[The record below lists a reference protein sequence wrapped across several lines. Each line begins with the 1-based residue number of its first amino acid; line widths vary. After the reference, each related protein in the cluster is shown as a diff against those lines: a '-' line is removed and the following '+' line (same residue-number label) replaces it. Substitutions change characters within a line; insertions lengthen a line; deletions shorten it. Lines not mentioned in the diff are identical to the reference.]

1 MEEDIY
7 KQRIKKWESLKE
19 GQAMPSWVDFSI
31 RRPIP
36 EVKDGYKD
44 GKVIFVSG
52 RLVAKRFH
60 GKAAFAD
67 IQDKKD
73 KIQIYIK
80 SDIIGEDEFIK
91 FKEFDIGDIVAAKG
105 ELFKTRTG
113 EVTVKVEKICLL
125 TKCLRPLPEKW
136 HGLKD
141 VELRYRQR
149 YIDLIANPQVK
160 ETFIKRTNIIKL
172 MRDLLDKK
180 GFQEVDT
187 PMMHH
192 IPGGASG
199 KPFKT
204 FHNELDAEFYLRIA
218 PELYLKR
225 LIVGGLDR
233 VYELNKSF
241 RNEGVST
248 KHNPEFT
255 MLEVYQAYANYED
268 MMNLCEE
275 VFVSIA
281 KELFGSEKF
290 TYQGKEVNLKRPWER
305 RSFAEVIKKRF
316 DINPDDDA
324 EVMVDKLQKSG
335 RAKIKN
341 KLSRSQIVKIIEDLL
356 EEEMSFSPIFF
367 VDYFTFLC
375 PLAKTKSDNP
385 LLSERFELFM
395 GGMEVANAYSE
406 LNNPV
411 EQRKRFKQELTED
424 KERLGSERMVD
435 EDFVEALEYGM
446 PPTGGLGIGIDRLVM
461 LFTDQASIR
470 DVILFPLL
478 RLLKE

>member
-1 MEEDIY
+1 MEEDLY
-7 KQRIKKWESLKE
+7 KQRIKKWESLK
-19 GQAMPSWVDFSI
+19 QKTSLPSWVDFSA
-31 RRPIP
+31 RRPIF
-36 EVKDGYKD
+36 ELKEDFQE
-44 GKVIFVSG
+44 GKVVFIAG
-52 RLVAKRFH
+52 RLIARRFH

-67 IQDKKD
+67 VQDKKD
-73 KIQIYIK
+73 KIQLYVK
-80 SDIIGEDEFIK
+80 SDIIGENEFK
-91 FKEFDIGDIVAAKG
+91 AFKEFDIGDIAAAKG
-105 ELFKTRTG
+105 EVFKTRTG
-113 EVTVKVEKICLL
+113 EVTIKVDEICLL
-125 TKCLRPLPEKW
+125 TKSLRPLPEKW

-141 VELRYRQR
+141 IEVRYRQR
-149 YIDLIANPQVK
+149 YIDLIANPEVK
-160 ETFIKRTNIIKL
+160 ETFAMRTNIVKL
-172 MRDLLDKK
+172 IRKLLDNK

-187 PMMHH
+187 PMMHY

-225 LIVGGLDR
+225 LIVGGLER

-275 VFVSIA
+275 VFVSIS

-290 TYQGKEVNLKRPWER
+290 TYQGKEINLKRPWQR
-305 RSFAEVIKKRF
+305 RSFAEVVKKSF
-316 DINPDDDA
+316 DINPDDDS
-324 EVMVDKLQKSG
+324 EVMIKKLQKSG
-335 RAKIKN
+335 RAKIKG
-341 KLSRSQIVKIIEDLL
+341 KLTRSQIVKIIEDTL

-375 PLAKTKSDNP
+375 PLAKTKPDNP
-385 LLSERFELFM
+385 LLSERFELFI

-406 LNNPV
+406 LNDPV
-411 EQRKRFKQELTED
+411 EQKRRFEQELIED
-424 KERLGSERMVD
+424 KDLRSGERMID
-435 EDFVEALEYGM
+435 EDYVQALEYGM
-446 PPTGGLGIGIDRLVM
+446 PPAGGLGIGIDRLVM
-461 LFTDQASIR
+461 LFSNQASIR

-478 RLLKE
+478 RPPKE